1 MLNLVNRPG
10 QEPRCPA
17 ILPCAYRRR
26 RPASPPLLIPV
37 RKPVMSAVSGRAW
50 RPGWRPAPACGCG
63 NRRAWTARACWSSLG
78 EGVIGEAAATAP
90 HGRKLDRVLTA
101 KNTMLS
107 VIAGCLFAGQGYDQ
121 VLRTVFAMPG
131 LDPVAPG
138 TPVPGPALSK
148 GRMRSGE
155 HIARRTFELD
165 AARTDAGPGIGQ
177 LWHGMEVTAFD
188 GTTAELDSNGELA
201 AAFGTPTGG
210 KHRCSASSPWSAPP
224 RTGGPPPPSAAT
236 TTGRTPSL
244 TSWNPAGPGHG
255 QSRRPQVLL
264 HQPVPAVLR
273 HRCAAVLESQERR
286 EVRPLRTLESLP
298 DGSELVML
306 RESDGMRARRRR
318 DTGDRTA
325 ARLPDTLARLVEFAI
340 VTRTR
345 GGRAKTSTIRLLT
358 TLLDHEA
365 YPAREIAMLYAE
377 RWQIEIAFL
386 HLKKTLRGARRVLR
400 GKSVILARQ
409 EAWAFLLVHNMIAAV
424 AARAAALAG
433 IDPDLIPFTA
443 VLGLVRAGSA
453 PIPAAGT
460 AAGFRPPW
468 PARRRR
474 HRPSHAPSRAETHLR
489 QDSSRTTLQAH
500 RRSDLHHYHHAV
512 KSPTM
517 AANTLKLRAV
527 SRTHAEQYLRG
538 LLAPLERKNGWTIAE
553 HTGEKEPKALQRFLN
568 LTPWDAESSGTLS

>member
-1 MLNLVNRPG
+1 
-10 QEPRCPA
+10 
-17 ILPCAYRRR
+17 
-26 RPASPPLLIPV
+26 
-37 RKPVMSAVSGRAW
+37 
-50 RPGWRPAPACGCG
+50 
-63 NRRAWTARACWSSLG
+63 
-78 EGVIGEAAATAP
+78 
-90 HGRKLDRVLTA
+90 
-101 KNTMLS
+101 
-107 VIAGCLFAGQGYDQ
+107 
-121 VLRTVFAMPG
+121 
-131 LDPVAPG
+131 
-138 TPVPGPALSK
+138 
-148 GRMRSGE
+148 MRSGE

-165 AARTDAGPGIGQ
+165 AARTDAGLGIGQ

-210 KHRCSASSPWSAPP
+210 KHP
-224 RTGGPPPPSAAT
+224 
-236 TTGRTPSL
+236 
-244 TSWNPAGPGHG
+244 
-255 QSRRPQVLL
+255 
-264 HQPVPAVLR
+264 VLR
-273 HRCAAVLESQERR
+273 IVALVRTATHRWAAAAIGGYHDGENTLADQLESALAPGTVNLADRGFFSMNRFLRFSATGAQLCWR
-286 EVRPLRTLESLP
+286 VKNGAKSVPLRTLETLP

-325 ARLPDTLARLVEFAI
+325 ARLPDTLARLVQFAI

-443 VLGLVRAGSA
+443 VLGLVRAGICA
-453 PIPAAGT
+453 DTRCGHCGQLPASPLGQLVDDVTAHPTHRPGRKRTSGRT
-460 AAGFRPPW
+460 AA
-468 PARRRR
+468 
-474 HRPSHAPSRAETHLR
+474 E
-489 QDSSRTTLQAH
+489 
-500 RRSDLHHYHHAV
+500 RRSR
-512 KSPTM
+512 PTEE
-517 AANTLKLRAV
+517 AT
-527 SRTHAEQYLRG
+527 Y
-538 LLAPLERKNGWTIAE
+538 TI
-553 HTGEKEPKALQRFLN
+553 TITPSN
-568 LTPWDAESSGTLS
+568 LPQWQQTP